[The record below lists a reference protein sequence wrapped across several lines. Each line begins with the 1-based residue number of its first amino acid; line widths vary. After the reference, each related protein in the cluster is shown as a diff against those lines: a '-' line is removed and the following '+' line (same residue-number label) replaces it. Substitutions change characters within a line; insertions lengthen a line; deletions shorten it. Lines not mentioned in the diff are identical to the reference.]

1 MCFDDPIYLDHE
13 SFDDL
18 VEDTEQCRICWMYH
32 DILSDIKIAGMF
44 ARYAGSGAPTGE
56 ARTAVAWVA
65 AGREENSFYL
75 LFKWYDDFCSPPE
88 RGDLYYVEREQGPDG
103 EVRVRQLN
111 LDFQNQLGPQGQ
123 AWCRSLWTKVSAN
136 TSRFF
141 GDSEFETSPIGRILR
156 LLDDSPGQ
164 ELDVF
169 DWYLGR
175 KSDGEKAAQCATI
188 AAYFWGIQS
197 IEEIIYHIVVTDGGE
212 NAVHYL
218 HTRDFLEILGRLSG
232 TVDMKRLSELGGV
245 FQELADGFCRQPVR
259 SPTLSRSAGRA
270 LTTLTE
276 SGEIRWLR
284 LTGQGRRKLLRELYC
299 RCAPRQV
306 WDVFHPWQGELY
318 YTVLRRPPVRGLYRG
333 VYLLSRFEDQRGMDI
348 TDLFWLE
355 HVAGGV
361 IHLCEG
367 EFFEELL
374 DLLLTRPA
382 GEIVL
387 HGGRR
392 RSEDLAATYAGLLK
406 EAYDKL
412 DRSLPQGRGGQ
423 RDRIY

>member
-18 VEDTEQCRICWMYH
+18 MEDTEQCRICWMYH
-32 DILSDIKIAGMF
+32 DILSDLKIAGMF
-44 ARYAGSGAPTGE
+44 DRYAGSGTPMGE

-65 AGREENSFYL
+65 AARQENSFYL

-88 RGDLYYVEREQGPDG
+88 RGDLYYVERDQGPDG

-111 LDFQNQLGPQGQ
+111 LDFQNRLDPQGQ
-123 AWCRSLWTKVSAN
+123 QWCRSLWNKVSRNA
-136 TSRFF
+136 SYFF
-141 GDSEFETSPIGRILR
+141 GDSEFERSPIGRILP

-164 ELDVF
+164 ELAVF
-169 DWYLGR
+169 DCCLGR
-175 KSDGEKAAQCATI
+175 KNDWEKAAQCATI

-232 TVDMKRLSELGGV
+232 AVDMKRLSELGGI
-245 FQELADGFCRQPVR
+245 FQALSDGFCAQPVR
-259 SPTLSRSAGRA
+259 SPAVSRSTGRT

-276 SGEIRWLR
+276 SGHIRWLR
-284 LTGQGRRKLLRELYC
+284 LSGQGRRKLLRELYC
-299 RCAPRQV
+299 RCAPQRV
-306 WDVFHPWQGELY
+306 WDVFHPWHGEIF
-318 YTVLRRPPVRGLYRG
+318 YTVFRRPPARGLHRG
-333 VYLLSRFEDQRGMDI
+333 VYLLSRFEDQQGMDI

-355 HVAGGV
+355 NVTGGV
-361 IHLCEG
+361 VHLCEG

-374 DLLLTRPA
+374 DLLLSRPA

-392 RSEDLAATYAGLLK
+392 RSQDLAAAYSCLLK

-412 DRSLPQGRGGQ
+412 DRSLPQGR
-423 RDRIY
+423 RFRRERIY

>member
-136 TSRFF
+136 ASRFF

-164 ELDVF
+164 ELEVF

-232 TVDMKRLSELGGV
+232 AVDMKRLSELGGV

-259 SPTLSRSAGRA
+259 SPTLSRSAGPH
-270 LTTLTE
+270 
-276 SGEIRWLR
+276 
-284 LTGQGRRKLLRELYC
+284 RERGNPL
-299 RCAPRQV
+299 ASADGPGPAEAAAGV
-306 WDVFHPWQGELY
+306 
-318 YTVLRRPPVRGLYRG
+318 VLPVRPPAG
-333 VYLLSRFEDQRGMDI
+333 VGRVPPL
-348 TDLFWLE
+348 
-355 HVAGGV
+355 AGG
-361 IHLCEG
+361 
-367 EFFEELL
+367 
-374 DLLLTRPA
+374 A
-382 GEIVL
+382 VL
-387 HGGRR
+387 HRPSPSPGPGPVPGG
-392 RSEDLAATYAGLLK
+392 
-406 EAYDKL
+406 
-412 DRSLPQGRGGQ
+412 LPPQPV
-423 RDRIY
+423 